1 MSHGRPLGA
10 HLRRLGRLHPPHV
23 GVRSG
28 RQATWRHGLGRCWGG
43 LRGCPSCCVAP
54 LGAHG
59 AQHAQETRES
69 SRVGCSHARPRC
81 GRCQLAPHTQWPL
94 RRPLTA
100 HSPCP
105 DTPMPRVR
113 PPALASAL
121 LACPCLPNVP
131 TRPRFL
137 SPSCPPGRRPLSPS
151 PSPTALVFR
160 SLSSGSSLP
169 HGRHASVAAVCRGE
183 PGAATR
189 GGGGAETRRPH
200 GGRGRQAAAQPGH
213 KLARGE
219 GKAER
224 TPQEGRV
231 RRRGQRGGHLTP
243 TVPAAGCAERAGPV
257 LVCLCLLARRPRSPV
272 PSPSPPLPSLLLA
285 SLPFPLPLTTG
296 QRLGSCSGEP
306 GAAQLHREPE
316 AQVAGGSVDGRVGGG
331 GAQSGTSRQQHRC
344 RTGGTER
351 PGCTRCSSMRAGATQ
366 RRCGN

>member
-1 MSHGRPLGA
+1 M
-10 HLRRLGRLHPPHV
+10 
-23 GVRSG
+23 
-28 RQATWRHGLGRCWGG
+28 RHGLGRCWGG
-43 LRGCPSCCVAP
+43 LRGCPSCCFAP

-59 AQHAQETRES
+59 AQHAQGTRES
-69 SRVGCSHARPRC
+69 SRVGCSHARPRCAVPSRLLSCCLCLEAAC

-105 DTPMPRVR
+105 DTPMPPSA
-113 PPALASAL
+113 PPCPCSAL

-151 PSPTALVFR
+151 PSPTALIFR

-169 HGRHASVAAVCRGE
+169 HGMHAPVAAVYRGE

-189 GGGGAETRRPH
+189 GGGAAETRRPH

-213 KLARGE
+213 KLAIGE

-231 RRRGQRGGHLTP
+231 RRRGQRSVHPTP

-316 AQVAGGSVDGRVGGG
+316 AQVAGGSVGWRVGGG
-331 GAQSGTSRQQHRC
+331 GGAVRHEQAAAEMQD
-344 RTGGTER
+344 GGTER
-351 PGCTRCSSMRAGATQ
+351 SACTRCSSMRAGATQ